1 VKVLLYQW
9 EAYSERGLYKALIEM
24 GHEVVTYSRKI
35 EHHFLDE
42 KFLSELVVLL
52 VQEKVEL
59 IMSYDFYPLLAM
71 AGHAAHIKYASWVFG
86 TPHYSLYCDA
96 ALYPGNYIFCFDR
109 QQAEMIR
116 TARIENVYHLP
127 LAVDTDMF
135 ADSILNNKDNCEN
148 DISFVGMMY
157 TGKTNYFEQIKPL
170 PDFLKGFIEGLCE
183 AQLNVYGYNM
193 VADVM
198 KGKMMDE
205 MREYVD
211 FSMEPNFFLTF
222 EQFVIDIINKKITVM
237 ERSRTLELLSQ
248 YFDVTLYTKADTS
261 HLPKVHNMGYIHYYD
276 KMPSVF
282 HNSKIN
288 LNITMRSIYT
298 GIPLRVLDVL
308 GCRGFLLTNYQEEI
322 AEHFEDGKDLAMYSS
337 MDELLDKA
345 DYYLKNDDERKRI
358 ANNGYE
364 KVKQEFNYKKQLSFI
379 FEKVLE

>member
-1 VKVLLYQW
+1 MKVLLYQW
-9 EAYSERGLYKALIEM
+9 DAYSEHGLYKAMIEM
-24 GHEVVTYSRKI
+24 GHEVVPYARKI
-35 EHHFLDE
+35 EHHFMDE

-52 VQEKVEL
+52 VQEKVDL
-59 IMSYDFYPLLAM
+59 IISYDFFPLLSM
-71 AGHAAHIKYASWVFG
+71 AGQATKIKYAAWVFG
-86 TPHYSLYCDA
+86 TPHYSLYCDT

-109 QQAEMIR
+109 YQAESVK
-116 TARIENVYHLP
+116 AAGVKNVYHLP
-127 LAVDTDMF
+127 LAVDTELF
-135 ADSILNNKDNCEN
+135 ADSISSNGNEYKN

-157 TGKTNYFEQIKPL
+157 TGEGNYFEKIKPL
-170 PDFLKGFIEGLCE
+170 PDYLKGFIEGLCE
-183 AQLNVYGYNM
+183 SQLKVYGYNM

-198 KGKMMDE
+198 NGKMMDE

-222 EQFVIDIINKKITVM
+222 EQFVTDIINKNITVM

-248 YFDVTLYTKADTS
+248 YFDVTLYTKSDTS

-276 KMPSVF
+276 KMPAVF
-282 HNSKIN
+282 NNSKIN

-308 GCRGFLLTNYQEEI
+308 GCRGFLMTNYQEEI
-322 AEHFEDGKDLAMYSS
+322 AEHFEDGKDLVMYSS
-337 MDELLDKA
+337 MEELIDKTA
-345 DYYLKNDDERKRI
+345 YYLNNDEMRKQI

-379 FEKVLE
+379 FEKVFE